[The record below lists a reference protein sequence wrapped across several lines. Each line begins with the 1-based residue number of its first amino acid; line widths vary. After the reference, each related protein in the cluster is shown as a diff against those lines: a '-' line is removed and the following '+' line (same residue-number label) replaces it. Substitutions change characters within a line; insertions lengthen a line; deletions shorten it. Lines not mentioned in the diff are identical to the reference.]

1 MRHLSRNFG
10 PSPDVW
16 LNSNGLQVS
25 TRPASSFDHVA
36 HGTPTAL
43 REYIA
48 ECIAL
53 AADQAGLVQ
62 TSAEIGDDKGL
73 EYALRYFVAYAKAA
87 FSTFQDLKA
96 DHSQLK
102 AQ

>member
-1 MRHLSRNFG
+1 MGRQITAASGTAGRRGSL
-10 PSPDVW
+10 
-16 LNSNGLQVS
+16 
-25 TRPASSFDHVA
+25 RPASSFDHVA

-53 AADQAGLVQ
+53 AADQARLVQ
-62 TSAEIGDDKGL
+62 TCAEIGDDKGL
-73 EYALRYFVAYAKAA
+73 EYALRRFAAYAKAV

-96 DHSQLK
+96 EHAQPK